1 MREQLKQ
8 LEGQLVVLQGRV
20 AKARITEDDRY
31 YFCVSKPALRP
42 WDANAPLLDC
52 KVAAKADHV
61 WVQTDSTCNW
71 PRLYEKHFMVGTCGY
86 YRRKNGSV
94 DLTVTKTA
102 AILNGQKLIWEIES
116 ILKSKRPEEER
127 LTRAKDL
134 ITSLASFIY
143 NQGEEIDGKQ
153 HFVYSQEMSV
163 EDITERVIALGKEC
177 QQRERSLMLQRV
189 GHLKPVTR
197 KPGSMLF
204 LNQATAPK
212 HKTALETLLGEI
224 NV

>member
-1 MREQLKQ
+1 MREELKQ

-42 WDANAPLLDC
+42 WDGNAPLLDC
-52 KVAAKADHV
+52 KVAAKTDHV
-61 WVQTDSTCNW
+61 WVQTDSSCNW

-86 YRRKNGSV
+86 YTRKNGSV

-102 AILNGQKLIWEIES
+102 AILNGQKLIWEIEG

-127 LTRAKDL
+127 LDRALDL
-134 ITSLASFIY
+134 IKSLSSFIY
-143 NQGEEIDGKQ
+143 HQGEEIEGKQ

-163 EDITERVIALGKEC
+163 AAITERVVALWKEC
-177 QQRERSLMLQRV
+177 QQRERTLMLQRV
-189 GHLKPVTR
+189 GHLRPTPQ

-204 LNQATAPK
+204 LNQPTAPK
-212 HKTALETLLGEI
+212 HQTALETLLGG
-224 NV
+224 NHA